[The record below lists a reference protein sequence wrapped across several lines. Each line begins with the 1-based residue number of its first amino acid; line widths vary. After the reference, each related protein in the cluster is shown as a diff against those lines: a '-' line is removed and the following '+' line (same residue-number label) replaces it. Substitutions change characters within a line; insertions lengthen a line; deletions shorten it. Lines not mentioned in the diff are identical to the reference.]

1 MNERLTQP
9 QPPEPQG
16 EMEGHGGGWKHW
28 WWMILCC
35 VPMIAIIVLSI
46 VGVIGSR

>member
-1 MNERLTQP
+1 MNEPVRQP
-9 QPPEPQG
+9 QAEEQM

-35 VPMIAIIVLSI
+35 LPMIAIIVLAI
-46 VGVIGSR
+46 LGVIGSR

>member
-1 MNERLTQP
+1 MNERLP
-9 QPPEPQG
+9 QPKPEEPHA

-35 VPMIAIIVLSI
+35 VPMIAIIVLAI